1 MSTTNQPAAT
11 LETSLR
17 RIEEIAS
24 ALDREEMPIEKA
36 LELFQEGVESV
47 RIARETLEE
56 AELKVETLVNEI
68 TGPAN

>member
-56 AELKVETLVNEI
+56 AELKVETLVSEI